1 MFYPQ
6 RVMRQMSEISYVGGF
21 KLVKMST
28 NREGETAVTIPLQYN
43 EAHWKA
49 IFEKYDLDGDG
60 KISLQ
65 ELKAMVCGPEFCND
79 IPAKVIRTIMRKA
92 DLDESGYLE
101 YPEFIAMIHRKDMQN
116 IFGHLVQRY
125 VHSMIPQRPS
135 RTMRQTSVGSRYYPQ
150 RQISNALAMHTPP
163 PPPSPSSFGDSYH
176 TAKLTRA
183 FRSAS
188 IIDQRRIDLQPQ
200 TSTITES
207 SLYSSDYPD
216 GLYEDEYSCR
226 PPAIAMIIISIIE
239 IILFIYDVIKHKSL
253 SVEGPAATL
262 LIYNPHKRYEAWRYL
277 TYMFVHVGI
286 FHLVVNLLVQIM
298 LGIPLE
304 MVHKWWRVLI
314 IYVAGVVAGSLGT
327 SVSDPTVYLAGA
339 SGGVYALITAH
350 VATIIMNWSQME
362 FAVLQLLVFLVV
374 TSVDIGQAVYNRYV
388 LETND
393 QIGYVAH
400 LAGAIAGLL
409 VGINILRNLEVQTW
423 EKVVWWASM
432 FTYTGLMTA
441 AILWNVLYTSYYE
454 W

>member
-6 RVMRQMSEISYVGGF
+6 RAMRQISEISYVGGF
-21 KLVKMST
+21 KLIRMPT

-65 ELKAMVCGPEFCND
+65 ELKAMIRGPDFSKD
-79 IPAKVIRTIMRKA
+79 IPAGVVRTIMHKA

-101 YPEFIAMIHRKDMQN
+101 YPEFIAMIHRKDMQG
-116 IFGHLVQRY
+116 IFGHIVQRY
-125 VHSMIPQRPS
+125 VQCVIPQRPC
-135 RTMRQTSVGSRYYPQ
+135 RTLRQTSVGSRYYPQ
-150 RQISNALAMHTPP
+150 RQFSIVMQAPP
-163 PPPSPSSFGDSYH
+163 SPPPSSRSENRSFNVPLSSKRV
-176 TAKLTRA
+176 A
-183 FRSAS
+183 RSA
-188 IIDQRRIDLQPQ
+188 RFNGLQQQ

-216 GLYEDEYSCR
+216 GLYEEEYSCR

-239 IILFIYDVIKHKSL
+239 IILFMYDVIKHKSL

-262 LIYNPHKRYEAWRYL
+262 FIYDPHKRYQAWRYL
-277 TYMFVHVGI
+277 TYMFVHVGV

-298 LGIPLE
+298 LGVPLE

-314 IYVAGVVAGSLGT
+314 IYIAGVLAGSLGT

-362 FAVLQLLVFLVV
+362 FAVLQLLVFLVI
-374 TSVDIGQAVYNRYV
+374 TSVDVGQAVYNRYV
-388 LETND
+388 LVTND

-423 EKVVWWASM
+423 EKVIWWASIV
-432 FTYTGLMTA
+432 TYTGLMTA
-441 AILWNVLYTSYYE
+441 AILWNILYPSYYN
-454 W
+454 

>member
-1 MFYPQ
+1 MFFQQ
-6 RVMRQMSEISYVGGF
+6 RAMRQMSEVSYVGGF
-21 KLVKMST
+21 KLIKMST

-43 EAHWKA
+43 EAHWKG

-79 IPAKVIRTIMRKA
+79 IPAGVIRTIMRKA
-92 DLDESGYLE
+92 DLDDSGYLE
-101 YPEFIAMIHRKDMQN
+101 YPEFIAMIHRKDMQG

-125 VHSMIPQRPS
+125 VHSMIPQRPT
-135 RTMRQTSVGSRYYPQ
+135 RTMRQTSGGSRYFPQ
-150 RQISNALAMHTPP
+150 RQISIVMHTPP
-163 PPPSPSSFGDSYH
+163 PPPSPSSFGYSSQA
-176 TAKLTRA
+176 AKLSKRGG
-183 FRSAS
+183 RSS
-188 IIDQRRIDLQPQ
+188 RITDLQRLQQQ
-200 TSTITES
+200 T
-207 SLYSSDYPD
+207 
-216 GLYEDEYSCR
+216 
-226 PPAIAMIIISIIE
+226 
-239 IILFIYDVIKHKSL
+239 K
-253 SVEGPAATL
+253 GPAATL
-262 LIYNPHKRYEAWRYL
+262 FIYNPHKRFQAWRYL

-314 IYVAGVVAGSLGT
+314 IYIAGVAAGSLGT

-374 TSVDIGQAVYNRYV
+374 TSVDVGQAVYNRYV
-388 LETND
+388 LDTND
-393 QIGYVAH
+393 QVGYVAH

-423 EKVVWWASM
+423 EKVIWWASM

-441 AILWNVLYTSYYE
+441 AILWNILYTSYYE
-454 W
+454 

>member
-6 RVMRQMSEISYVGGF
+6 RAMRQMSEISYVGGF
-21 KLVKMST
+21 KLIRMST

-65 ELKAMVCGPEFCND
+65 ELKAMICGTEFCND
-79 IPAKVIRTIMRKA
+79 IPTGVVDKIMHKA
-92 DLDESGYLE
+92 DLDDSGYLE

-116 IFGHLVQRY
+116 LFGHLVQRY
-125 VHSMIPQRPS
+125 VHCVIPQRPT
-135 RTMRQTSVGSRYYPQ
+135 RTMRQTSVG
-150 RQISNALAMHTPP
+150 
-163 PPPSPSSFGDSYH
+163 
-176 TAKLTRA
+176 
-183 FRSAS
+183 
-188 IIDQRRIDLQPQ
+188 
-200 TSTITES
+200 
-207 SLYSSDYPD
+207 SSDYPD

-262 LIYNPHKRYEAWRYL
+262 FIYNPHKRYQAWRYL

-314 IYVAGVVAGSLGT
+314 IYIAGVVAGSLGT

-374 TSVDIGQAVYNRYV
+374 TSVDIGQAVYNRYI
-388 LETND
+388 LDTND
-393 QIGYVAH
+393 QVGYVAH

-423 EKVVWWASM
+423 EKIVWWVSM
-432 FTYTGLMTA
+432 FTFTGLMTA
-441 AILWNVLYTSYYE
+441 AILWNILYTSYYE
-454 W
+454 

>member
-1 MFYPQ
+1 MQ
-6 RVMRQMSEISYVGGF
+6 
-21 KLVKMST
+21 T

-65 ELKAMVCGPEFCND
+65 ELKAMIRGPDFSKD
-79 IPAKVIRTIMRKA
+79 IPAGVVRTIMHKA
-92 DLDESGYLE
+92 DLDDSGYLE
-101 YPEFIAMIHRKDMQN
+101 YPEFIAMIHRKDMQG
-116 IFGHLVQRY
+116 IFGHIVQRY
-125 VHSMIPQRPS
+125 VQCVIPQRPC
-135 RTMRQTSVGSRYYPQ
+135 RTLRQTSVGSRYYPQ
-150 RQISNALAMHTPP
+150 RQFSIVMQAPP
-163 PPPSPSSFGDSYH
+163 SPPPSSRGESRSFNKSFPLSFSKRP
-176 TAKLTRA
+176 A
-183 FRSAS
+183 RSA
-188 IIDQRRIDLQPQ
+188 RLAGLQQQ

-216 GLYEDEYSCR
+216 GLYEEEYSCR

-239 IILFIYDVIKHKSL
+239 IILFMYDVIKHKSL

-262 LIYNPHKRYEAWRYL
+262 FIYNPHKRYQAWRYL
-277 TYMFVHVGI
+277 TYMFVHVGV

-298 LGIPLE
+298 LGVPLE

-314 IYVAGVVAGSLGT
+314 IYIAGVLAGSLGT

-362 FAVLQLLVFLVV
+362 FAVLQLLVFLVI
-374 TSVDIGQAVYNRYV
+374 TSVDVGQAIYNRYV
-388 LETND
+388 LDTND

-423 EKVVWWASM
+423 EKVIWWASIVT
-432 FTYTGLMTA
+432 FTGLMTA
-441 AILWNVLYTSYYE
+441 AILWNILYPSYYN
-454 W
+454 

>member
-6 RVMRQMSEISYVGGF
+6 RVMRQISEVSYVGSF
-21 KLVKMST
+21 KLIRMTT

-49 IFEKYDLDGDG
+49 IFERYDLDGDG

-65 ELKAMVCGPEFCND
+65 ELREMIRGPDFSND
-79 IPAKVIRTIMRKA
+79 IPAGVVRTIMRKA
-92 DLDESGYLE
+92 DLDDSGYLE
-101 YPEFIAMIHRKDMQN
+101 YPEFIAMIHRKDMQG
-116 IFGHLVQRY
+116 IFGHFMQRY
-125 VHSMIPQRPS
+125 VQSVIPQRPS
-135 RTMRQTSVGSRYYPQ
+135 RAMRQTSVG
-150 RQISNALAMHTPP
+150 
-163 PPPSPSSFGDSYH
+163 
-176 TAKLTRA
+176 
-183 FRSAS
+183 
-188 IIDQRRIDLQPQ
+188 
-200 TSTITES
+200 
-207 SLYSSDYPD
+207 SSDYPD

-226 PPAIAMIIISIIE
+226 PPAVAMIIISIVE
-239 IILFIYDVIKHKSL
+239 IILFMYDVIKHKSL
-253 SVEGPAATL
+253 SVEGPAAIL
-262 LIYNPHKRYEAWRYL
+262 FIYNPHKRYQAWRYL
-277 TYMFVHVGI
+277 TYMFVHVGV

-314 IYVAGVVAGSLGT
+314 IYIAGVVAGSLGT

-374 TSVDIGQAVYNRYV
+374 TSVDVGQAVWNRYV
-388 LETND
+388 LDTND
-393 QIGYVAH
+393 QVGYVAH

-409 VGINILRNLEVQTW
+409 VGINVLRNLEVKTW

-441 AILWNVLYTSYYE
+441 AILWNILYTSYYE
-454 W
+454 P

>member
-6 RVMRQMSEISYVGGF
+6 RVMRQISEVSYVGSF
-21 KLVKMST
+21 KLIRMTT

-49 IFEKYDLDGDG
+49 IFERYDLDGDG

-65 ELKAMVCGPEFCND
+65 ELKEMIRGPDFSND
-79 IPAKVIRTIMRKA
+79 IPAGVVRTIMRKA
-92 DLDESGYLE
+92 DLDDSGYLE
-101 YPEFIAMIHRKDMQN
+101 YPEFIAMIHRKDMQG
-116 IFGHLVQRY
+116 IFGHFMQRY
-125 VHSMIPQRPS
+125 VQSVIPQRPC
-135 RTMRQTSVGSRYYPQ
+135 RAMRQTSVGSRYYPQ
-150 RQISNALAMHTPP
+150 RQFSTVMHA
-163 PPPSPSSFGDSYH
+163 PSSFGDS
-176 TAKLTRA
+176 
-183 FRSAS
+183 
-188 IIDQRRIDLQPQ
+188 QPFQQQ

-207 SLYSSDYPD
+207 SLRSSDYPD

-226 PPAIAMIIISIIE
+226 PPAVAMIIISIIE
-239 IILFIYDVIKHKSL
+239 IILFMYDVIKHKSL

-262 LIYNPHKRYEAWRYL
+262 FIYNPHKRYQAWRYL
-277 TYMFVHVGI
+277 TYMFVHVGV

-314 IYVAGVVAGSLGT
+314 IYIAGVVAGSLGT

-374 TSVDIGQAVYNRYV
+374 TSVDIGQAVWNRYV
-388 LETND
+388 LDTND
-393 QIGYVAH
+393 QVGYVAH

-409 VGINILRNLEVQTW
+409 VGINVLRNLEVKTW

-441 AILWNVLYTSYYE
+441 AILWNILYTSYYE
-454 W
+454 S

>member
-1 MFYPQ
+1 MP
-6 RVMRQMSEISYVGGF
+6 
-21 KLVKMST
+21 T

-65 ELKAMVCGPEFCND
+65 ELKAMIRGPDFSKD
-79 IPAKVIRTIMRKA
+79 IPAGVVRTIMHKA
-92 DLDESGYLE
+92 DLDDSGYLE
-101 YPEFIAMIHRKDMQN
+101 YPEFIAMIHRKDMQG
-116 IFGHLVQRY
+116 IFGHIVQRY
-125 VHSMIPQRPS
+125 VQCVIPQRPC
-135 RTMRQTSVGSRYYPQ
+135 RTLRQTSVGSRYYPQ
-150 RQISNALAMHTPP
+150 RQFSIVMQAPP
-163 PPPSPSSFGDSYH
+163 SPPPSSRSESRSFSVPPSSKRV
-176 TAKLTRA
+176 A
-183 FRSAS
+183 RSA
-188 IIDQRRIDLQPQ
+188 RFNGLQQQ

-216 GLYEDEYSCR
+216 GQYEEEYSCR

-239 IILFIYDVIKHKSL
+239 IILFMYDVIKHKSL

-262 LIYNPHKRYEAWRYL
+262 FIYNPHKRYQAWRYL
-277 TYMFVHVGI
+277 TYMFVHVGV

-298 LGIPLE
+298 LGVPLE
-304 MVHKWWRVLI
+304 MVHKWWRVLL
-314 IYVAGVVAGSLGT
+314 IYIAGVLAGSLGT

-362 FAVLQLLVFLVV
+362 FAVLQLLVFLVI

-388 LETND
+388 LVTHD

-423 EKVVWWASM
+423 EKVIWWASIVT
-432 FTYTGLMTA
+432 FTGLMTA
-441 AILWNVLYTSYYE
+441 AILWNILYPSYYD
-454 W
+454 

>member
-1 MFYPQ
+1 
-6 RVMRQMSEISYVGGF
+6 
-21 KLVKMST
+21 MST

-65 ELKAMVCGPEFCND
+65 ELKAMIRGPDFSND
-79 IPAKVIRTIMRKA
+79 IPAGVVRTIMRKA

-101 YPEFIAMIHRKDMQN
+101 YPEFIAMIHRKDMQG

-125 VHSMIPQRPS
+125 VHSVIPQRPT
-135 RTMRQTSVGSRYYPQ
+135 RALRQTSVGSRYYPS
-150 RQISNALAMHTPP
+150 RQISTVMHA
-163 PPPSPSSFGDSYH
+163 PPSPLLPSNFGDSPQ
-176 TAKLTRA
+176 AAMILKSINERQC
-183 FRSAS
+183 RSARFN
-188 IIDQRRIDLQPQ
+188 DVPRLQHLQ
-200 TSTITES
+200 QQASTITES

-226 PPAIAMIIISIIE
+226 PPAIAMIIISLIE
-239 IILFIYDVIKHKSL
+239 IILFIYDVIQHKSL

-262 LIYNPHKRYEAWRYL
+262 FIYNPHKRYQAWRYL

-286 FHLVVNLLVQIM
+286 FHLVVNLLVQIL

-304 MVHKWWRVLI
+304 MVHKWWRVLM
-314 IYVAGVVAGSLGT
+314 IYIAGVVAGSLGT

-362 FAVLQLLVFLVV
+362 FAVLQLLVFLVI
-374 TSVDIGQAVYNRYV
+374 TSVDVGQAVYNRYV
-388 LETND
+388 LDTND

-409 VGINILRNLEVQTW
+409 VGINVLRNLEVQTW

-441 AILWNVLYTSYYE
+441 AILWNILYTSYYDL
-454 W
+454 

>member
-135 RTMRQTSVGSRYYPQ
+135 RTMRQTSVGS
-150 RQISNALAMHTPP
+150 
-163 PPPSPSSFGDSYH
+163 
-176 TAKLTRA
+176 
-183 FRSAS
+183 
-188 IIDQRRIDLQPQ
+188 
-200 TSTITES
+200 
-207 SLYSSDYPD
+207 SDYPD

-314 IYVAGVVAGSLGT
+314 IYIAGVVAGSLGT

>member
-6 RVMRQMSEISYVGGF
+6 RAMRQISEISYVGGF
-21 KLVKMST
+21 KLIRMPT

-65 ELKAMVCGPEFCND
+65 ELKAMIRGPDFSKD
-79 IPAKVIRTIMRKA
+79 IPAGVVRTIMHKA

-101 YPEFIAMIHRKDMQN
+101 YPEFIAMIHRKDMQG
-116 IFGHLVQRY
+116 IFGHIVQRY
-125 VHSMIPQRPS
+125 VQCVIPQRPC
-135 RTMRQTSVGSRYYPQ
+135 RTLRQTSVGSRYYPQ
-150 RQISNALAMHTPP
+150 RQFSIVMQAPP
-163 PPPSPSSFGDSYH
+163 SPPPSSRSENRSFNIPLSSKRV
-176 TAKLTRA
+176 A
-183 FRSAS
+183 RSA
-188 IIDQRRIDLQPQ
+188 RFNGLQQQ

-216 GLYEDEYSCR
+216 GLYEEEYSCR

-239 IILFIYDVIKHKSL
+239 IILFMYDVIKHKSL

-262 LIYNPHKRYEAWRYL
+262 FIYDPHKRYQAWRYL
-277 TYMFVHVGI
+277 TYMFVHVGV

-298 LGIPLE
+298 LGVPLE

-314 IYVAGVVAGSLGT
+314 IYIAGVLAGSLGT

-362 FAVLQLLVFLVV
+362 FAVLQLLVFLVI
-374 TSVDIGQAVYNRYV
+374 TSVDVGQAVYNRYV
-388 LETND
+388 LVTND

-423 EKVVWWASM
+423 EKVIWWASIV
-432 FTYTGLMTA
+432 TYTGLMTA
-441 AILWNVLYTSYYE
+441 AILWNILYPSYYN
-454 W
+454 